1 MGAYRTVIGVNFNQ
15 YIDNT
20 TSPDRYLILDTQ
32 DDKQVTA
39 SAQIA
44 SQPLQD
50 GDTMSDHMYREP
62 VTVSLSGSFSLNGKN
77 WNDDSYNF
85 ISKGDRLTN
94 IQEAFETILNEGLLC
109 TLTTINEED
118 LQYTSQNG
126 YGVKSDARNRFKI
139 RKNMA
144 LKSINWT
151 ESQNT
156 VKYTFNFNEVIMVET
171 QAEYE
176 PLSEAELQEFGLP
189 NVNYP
194 QGSNLGNIMV
204 ESGQLPESIIKTLY
218 ENEYMTARF
227 IEEAADTMSAVLGV
241 TIGAALVTVGVCFG
255 IMAVSGAIAASA
267 AAAAAAAAATAAA
280 TAAAAAGAGS
290 LAITTTAGAT
300 AAVVPVGTI
309 IVAAVIAVAATVL
322 LVTHLVKK
330 NKEKK
335 EKERKRKI
343 AFDLVNDSAE
353 EGSIRLRNLID
364 DVTVALNKLNT
375 GLTIYNINGNYEQ
388 QVVLN
393 IANEN
398 YVIDFIKDNKGSK
411 DHFEWSAKISYMDG
425 NPVSTYNSWCPVSNM
440 LDLNRN
446 VNLWFKDKSLT
457 YEVYLLNPSL
467 DPELNDTQEKLNN
480 VKEHLDSYSIWV
492 SYGDVQEQIKKVAQ
506 TIDNALTSRGYY

>member
-94 IQEAFETILNEGLLC
+94 IQEAFEQILNEGLLC

-144 LKSINWT
+144 LKSINWV

-156 VKYTFNFNEVIMVET
+156 VKYTFNFNEVIMVEV
-171 QAEYE
+171 QAQYE
-176 PLSEAELQEFGLP
+176 PLSEAEMQELGLP
-189 NVNYP
+189 NINYP
-194 QGSNLGNIMV
+194 QASNLGSVMIENGV
-204 ESGQLPESIIKTLY
+204 VPKYIIQDLY
-218 ENEYMTARF
+218 EKGYLDKDWLEIAKDSFSELWGPVVVAAVVAVVSAVAIGVAVGLGLAITASIFPVGTVIAGVAALGICIGMF
-227 IEEAADTMSAVLGV
+227 IKKCVDKHKEEEAARLERA
-241 TIGAALVTVGVCFG
+241 
-255 IMAVSGAIAASA
+255 
-267 AAAAAAAAATAAA
+267 
-280 TAAAAAGAGS
+280 
-290 LAITTTAGAT
+290 
-300 AAVVPVGTI
+300 
-309 IVAAVIAVAATVL
+309 
-322 LVTHLVKK
+322 KR
-330 NKEKK
+330 EK
-335 EKERKRKI
+335 
-343 AFDLVNDSAE
+343 AFKLINGSAE
-353 EGSIRLRNLID
+353 QDAERFKDLID
-364 DVTVALNKLNT
+364 TVVSDVNRLQTNLF
-375 GLTIYNINGNYEQ
+375 IYNINSNEEQ

-393 IANEN
+393 IANVD
-398 YVIDFIKDNKGSK
+398 YIIDFIKSYGVDE
-411 DHFEWSAKISYMDG
+411 DHYLWRANVKYMDDSFVKTK
-425 NPVSTYNSWCPVSNM
+425 NTWCPVANIY
-440 LDLNRN
+440 DLNPSN
-446 VNLWFKDKSLT
+446 NLWFKDLYGK
-457 YEVYLLNPSL
+457 YQVYLVNPSL
-467 DPELNDTQEKLNN
+467 DERVNDTEEKLQNARQ
-480 VKEHLDSYSIWV
+480 HLDGYSIWV
-492 SYGDVQEQIKKVAQ
+492 SEGNIQDHIKKIAKA
-506 TIDNALTSRGYY
+506 IDDSLRDQGF